1 VRIHAV
7 VRLLAQHALS
17 YVELGAAAAAE
28 YRSAWVRRFVLVL
41 AGLLTALV
49 GLAALWGAGLIAL
62 WDTPWRLAY
71 ALISAGVLLAGAI
84 WALCE
89 ALMGRSAGPSS
100 GALKIELRKD
110 VELFQ
115 QWKSTL

>member
-1 VRIHAV
+1 MRIHAL

-28 YRSAWVRRFVLVL
+28 YRSAWVRRSVLVL

-49 GLAALWGAGLIAL
+49 GLSALWGAGLIAL
-62 WDTPWRLAY
+62 WDTPWRLGY
-71 ALISAGVLLAGAI
+71 ALFSAVVLLAVAT

-100 GALKIELRKD
+100 GALKSELRKD